1 MIKDEIE
8 SSFDIRSRAGGRIL
22 CPSCS
27 SAMAYDAAVG
37 SMRCR
42 SCSSLAT
49 GDASTSIPSHSLFA
63 SPFYSPAATFLM
75 EQASEDAHPTKKV
88 LCGGCGCKLSY
99 LPSHTVS
106 ACPFCGSH
114 DLSRSRDLQAE
125 LIPDA
130 VLPWSI
136 SEARA
141 QLLLKEWLLSHSDI
155 ARELKRWDGEVA
167 LQQIYLPYW
176 LFDGVAKI
184 QYEGSYWKR
193 NHGSEDEDAGQP
205 EGSRLSWAVAVSGET
220 ELPFQRALIPASMSI
235 ERGRLN
241 ALGPWDMDALLPFGW
256 GLLDDVTAQTYQVE
270 LAEGFQEAKES
281 LRGVIE
287 DAALRDMGHAERKIK
302 SLAATFPE
310 ASFRYV
316 LLPVWLGTVVFKEKR
331 YTVLVNATSGA
342 VQGDYP
348 REKARMVWNLFL
360 LSLLVELLL
369 VGLFFLVGHFSPS
382 GGYSKDLD
390 PPAVQKSIPPHK

>member
-1 MIKDEIE
+1 M
-8 SSFDIRSRAGGRIL
+8 
-22 CPSCS
+22 
-27 SAMAYDAAVG
+27 
-37 SMRCR
+37 
-42 SCSSLAT
+42 
-49 GDASTSIPSHSLFA
+49 
-63 SPFYSPAATFLM
+63 
-75 EQASEDAHPTKKV
+75 
-88 LCGGCGCKLSY
+88 
-99 LPSHTVS
+99 VS
-106 ACPFCGSH
+106 ACPFCGSI

-130 VLPWSI
+130 VLPWSV

-155 ARELKRWDGEVA
+155 ARELKRWDGEA
-167 LQQIYLPYW
+167 ELQQIYLPYW
-176 LFDGVAKI
+176 RFDGVAKI
-184 QYEGSYWKR
+184 QYEGSYWRR
-193 NHGSEDEDAGQP
+193 NQGSEDEDSGQP
-205 EGSRLSWAVAVSGET
+205 GGSRLAWAVAVSGET
-220 ELPFQRALIPASMSI
+220 ELPFQRVLIPASMGI

-256 GLLDDVTAQTYQVE
+256 RLLDDVTAQAYQVE

-287 DAALRDMGHAERKIK
+287 DAALRDIGHSERKIT

-316 LLPVWLGTVVFKEKR
+316 LLPVWMGTLLFKEKR

-348 REKARMVWNLFL
+348 REKARLVWNLFL
-360 LSLLVELLL
+360 LSLLIELLL

-382 GGYSKDLD
+382 GSSSKDAAPPIIEKSSS
-390 PPAVQKSIPPHK
+390 PPARK